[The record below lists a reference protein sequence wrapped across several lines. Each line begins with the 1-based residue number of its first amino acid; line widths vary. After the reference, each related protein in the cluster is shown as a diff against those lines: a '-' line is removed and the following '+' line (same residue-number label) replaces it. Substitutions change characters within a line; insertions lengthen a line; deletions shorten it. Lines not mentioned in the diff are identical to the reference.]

1 MAECVFKDL
10 KLIKDDDINKQAA
23 LNFIESN
30 TKDPIWK
37 PVYKSSLEICF
48 KEINEKM
55 PDILKEL
62 QAEPFNIKRN
72 QCNVKYMSIVTCI
85 HLEGF
90 IVNILNRIEL
100 TKQFDHFFTNF

>member
-1 MAECVFKDL
+1 MS
-10 KLIKDDDINKQAA
+10 
-23 LNFIESN
+23 FIESN
-30 TKDPIWK
+30 TKDSIWK

-62 QAEPFNIKRN
+62 EAEPFNIKKY

-85 HLEGF
+85 HLEAF
-90 IVNILNRIEL
+90 IVNILKRIEF
-100 TKQFDHFFTNF
+100 TKQFSQTFYFLEMS